1 MPIDHDNALLRGV
14 LLLAALWSAA
24 PVLTQSDLR
33 TEPVTISAT
42 RDAPLQAG
50 RIPLDEPAATDSRF
64 GLKVR
69 EGNGFLL
76 LVSV

>member
-14 LLLAALWSAA
+14 LLLAGQWSAA
-24 PVLTQSDLR
+24 SVLTQSGLR

-42 RDAPLQAG
+42 RDASLQAD
-50 RIPLDEPAATDSRF
+50 RIPLDEPAATGSRF
-64 GLKVR
+64 GLKAR

-76 LVSV
+76 LASV